1 MQQIQEADKY
11 SFKVTYLLVIVLAL
25 LIPKSLEERSV
36 VNASMYS
43 SIEIDT
49 TLLKDGDI
57 IFRRGIS
64 FVSNVVLEADSKSP
78 YSHVGI
84 ISFYDETPFVIHAV
98 PDESEKG
105 IDYVRKDPLNLFL
118 RTDRASAY
126 SVIRLTDALSAQKA
140 AAFAKKYY
148 DSKILFDDNFSLRDT
163 SKLYCTELVWL
174 AFKKAGADLTNNKFD
189 TLAIPLGENP
199 YLLPGTILH
208 SSRTFQVTKKSIFQ

>member
-1 MQQIQEADKY
+1 MQATQEADKY
-11 SFKVTYLLVIVLAL
+11 SFKVRYLLVIVLAL
-25 LIPKSLEERSV
+25 FIPKSLEERSV
-36 VNASMYS
+36 VNASTYS
-43 SIEIDT
+43 SIEIDSA
-49 TLLKDGDI
+49 LLRDGDI

-98 PDESEKG
+98 PDESETG
-105 IDYVRKDPLNLFL
+105 IDYVRKDPLHLFL

-126 SVIRLTDALSAQKA
+126 CVIRLTDSLSSKKA
-140 AAFAKKYY
+140 AGFAKTYF

-163 SKLYCTELVWL
+163 TKLYCTELVWL
-174 AFKKAGADLTNNKFD
+174 AFKKAEVDLTNNEFD

-199 YLLPGTILH
+199 YLLPGTLLN
-208 SSRTFQVTKKSIFQ
+208 STRTNQVTKKSIFQ

>member
-1 MQQIQEADKY
+1 MQATREANKY
-11 SFKVTYLLVIVLAL
+11 SFKVSYLLVIVLAL

-36 VNASMYS
+36 VNASTYS
-43 SIEIDT
+43 SIEIDP
-49 TLLKDGDI
+49 TLLRDGDI

-98 PDESEKG
+98 PDESETG
-105 IDYVRKDPLNLFL
+105 IDYVRKDPLHLFL

-126 SVIRLTDALSAQKA
+126 CVIRLADSLSAKKA
-140 AAFAKKYY
+140 AGFAKTYFN
-148 DSKILFDDNFSLRDT
+148 SKILFDDNFSLRDT

-174 AFKKAGADLTNNKFD
+174 AFKKAEVDLTNNKFD

-199 YLLPGTILH
+199 YLLPGTLLQ